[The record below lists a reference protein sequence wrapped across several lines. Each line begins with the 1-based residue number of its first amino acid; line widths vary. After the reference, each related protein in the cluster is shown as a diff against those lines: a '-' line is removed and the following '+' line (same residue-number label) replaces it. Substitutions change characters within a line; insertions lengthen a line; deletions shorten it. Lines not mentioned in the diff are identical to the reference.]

1 MTTPDTSSDVLTD
14 RPQPLPLILRPRRDE
29 TVGAY
34 IRRLAHANHLRPSY
48 LRQYLCAP
56 PTYQGSVRAARLAV
70 VTGRSVDALTRH
82 FSTLQTEARPH
93 RLHPEPDEPDD
104 APLDAEAEPDSP
116 TRRPRSIANLIKRR
130 GQQGARE
137 LLDAIRQEAKTNPS
151 LRAITRKFRVQA
163 DTVLLALTT
172 DPNPMAF
179 RRAPPRGNRVY
190 DAYAHIIDDLLTQK
204 PPLSRWAIWEC
215 LVDKHGAELSYGSVS
230 QYITNKIRN
239 EGLPRSRKTE
249 KTSPK
254 RERGAD
260 QLRKPDHPLSQSN

>member
-1 MTTPDTSSDVLTD
+1 MTSPDTSSDVLTD
-14 RPQPLPLILRPRRDE
+14 RPQPLPVIPRPRRDE
-29 TVGAY
+29 TVGTY

-70 VTGRSVDALTRH
+70 ITGRTVDALTRH

-93 RLHPEPDEPDD
+93 RLNPEPDN
-104 APLDAEAEPDSP
+104 APHQPEAEPNSP
-116 TRRPRSIANLIKRR
+116 PRRPRSIANLIKRR

-137 LLDAIRQEAKTNPS
+137 LLDAIRQEAKINPS

-190 DAYAHIIDDLLTQK
+190 DAYAHIIDDLLAHK
-204 PPLSRWAIWEC
+204 PPLSRWAIWER
-215 LVDKHGAELSYGSVS
+215 LVDEHDAELSYGSVC

-249 KTSPK
+249 KTNPK

-260 QLRKPDHPLSQSN
+260 QLRKPDHPYSQSN